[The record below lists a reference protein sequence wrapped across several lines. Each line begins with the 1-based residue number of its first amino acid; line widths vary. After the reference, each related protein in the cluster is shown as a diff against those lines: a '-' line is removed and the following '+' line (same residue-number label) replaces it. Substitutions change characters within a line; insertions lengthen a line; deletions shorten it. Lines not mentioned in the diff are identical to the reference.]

1 MFIEIEG
8 LRIYYEVAGG
18 GKPVVLL
25 HGWGG
30 RVESFRPVFNF
41 LRPRFKVYALDLP
54 GFGRSDEPPVPWSV
68 GDYTTV
74 VADFFAELGIEKAD
88 VVAHSFGGRVALVLA
103 AVFPD
108 RVDRLVLI
116 NSAGIKPKRTLSYHL
131 RVAVAKAVR
140 SLSVFGR
147 GGRRVKEALS
157 ALMGSKEYRQTEGV
171 MRATFVRVVNEDL
184 RPLLPRIKAPTLL
197 IWGEQDADTP
207 LSDGQIMEQEIAD
220 AGLVVLKNAG
230 HFSYLDAFPQ
240 FCRVVSVFLEGG

>member
-8 LRIYYEVAGG
+8 LRIYYEVAGQ

-30 RVESFRPVFNF
+30 RVESFRPVFDF

-54 GFGRSDEPPVPWSV
+54 GFGRSDEPPVAWGV
-68 GDYTTV
+68 GDYATV
-74 VADFFAELGIEKAD
+74 LADFLAGLGIEKAA
-88 VVAHSFGGRVALVLA
+88 VVAHSFGGRVALALA
-103 AVFPD
+103 AHFPD
-108 RVDRLVLI
+108 RIDRLVLI
-116 NSAGIKPKRTLSYHL
+116 DSAGIKPKRTLSYHL
-131 RVAVAKAVR
+131 RVAAAKAAR
-140 SLSVFGR
+140 SLSVLGR
-147 GGRRVKEALS
+147 GGRKVKEAIY
-157 ALMGSKEYRQTEGV
+157 ALTGSKDYRETAGV

-184 RPLLPRIKAPTLL
+184 RPLLPQIKAPTLL
-197 IWGEQDADTP
+197 IWGEKDPDTP

-240 FCRVVSVFLEGG
+240 FCRVVSAFLEGN

>member
-1 MFIEIEG
+1 VFIEIEG
-8 LRIYYEVAGG
+8 LRIYYEVAGR

-54 GFGRSDEPPVPWSV
+54 GFGRSDEPPVPWDV
-68 GDYTTV
+68 GEYTAV
-74 VADFFAELGIEKAD
+74 VADFFTELGLEKAD

-108 RVDRLVLI
+108 RVDKLVLI
-116 NSAGIKPKRTLSYHL
+116 DSAGIKPKRTLSYHL

-147 GGRRVKEALS
+147 GGRKVKEALY
-157 ALMGSKEYRQTEGV
+157 ALTGSRDYRQTEGV

-184 RPLLPRIKAPTLL
+184 RPLLPSIKAPTLL
-197 IWGEQDADTP
+197 IWGEKDTDTP

-240 FCRVVSVFLEGG
+240 FCRIVSVFLGGD